1 MSSHYT
7 DVDRLILERWNEV
20 LDLQDAFKGLTDRMR
35 DTVEDVMVKAER
47 WLDEQGYRCE
57 YDVRRPEI
65 SAWKPTWE
73 ARRGQPGVRLVV
85 GEFAPLGYGKV
96 RSEHPFLW
104 VMTSTLEL
112 MKMKEAER
120 IQFARQLRQTL
131 GPSAAKWDDREV
143 SDADSPLG
151 RYVNELAEQDR
162 VAMAAQPQKMLEFVQ
177 SGFTQL
183 FDTVAAIDQT
193 LTTMRPAK

>member
-20 LDLQDAFKGLTDRMR
+20 LDLQDAFKDLTDRMR
-35 DTVEDVMVKAER
+35 DTVEDVLVKAER
-47 WLDEQGYRCE
+47 WLDEQGYRCA
-57 YDVRRPEI
+57 YDVKLPEI
-65 SAWKPTWE
+65 SAWKPSWE
-73 ARRGQPGVRLVV
+73 ARRGQPGIRLVV
-85 GEFAPLGYGKV
+85 GEFAPIGYGKV
-96 RSEHPFLW
+96 RSDHPFLW
-104 VMTSTLEL
+104 VMTATLDL

-151 RYVNELAEQDR
+151 RYVNELPEQER
-162 VAMAAQPQKMLEFVQ
+162 VALAAQPQKMLEFVQ
-177 SGFTQL
+177 AGFTEL
-183 FDTVAAIDQT
+183 FELAEGIDASFP
-193 LTTMRPAK
+193 RVR

>member
-20 LDLQDAFKGLTDRMR
+20 QDLQDAFKGLTDRMR

-65 SAWKPTWE
+65 SAWKSGWE
-73 ARRGQPGVRLVV
+73 ARRGQPGIRLVV

-104 VMTSTLEL
+104 VMTATLDL

-131 GPSAAKWDDREV
+131 GPSAAKWDHREV

-151 RYVNELAEQDR
+151 RYVNELPETER
-162 VAMAAQPQKMLEFVQ
+162 VALAAQPQKMLEFVQ
-177 SGFTQL
+177 AGFTEL
-183 FDTVAAIDQT
+183 FETAAAIDAT
-193 LTTMRPAK
+193 LAAVRK

>member
-35 DTVEDVMVKAER
+35 DTVEGVMVKAER

-73 ARRGQPGVRLVV
+73 ARRGQPAIRLVV

-104 VMTSTLEL
+104 VMTATLDL

-120 IQFARQLRQTL
+120 IQFARQVRQTL
-131 GPSAAKWDDREV
+131 GTSAAKWDHREV

-151 RYVNELAEQDR
+151 RYVNELAEGGR
-162 VAMAAQPQKMLEFVQ
+162 VALAAQPQKMLEFLQ
-177 SGFTQL
+177 RGFGEL
-183 FDTVAAIDQT
+183 FELSSAIDAQ
-193 LTTMRPAK
+193 LAAKRPR